1 MGYTFATV
9 DELGDN
15 YGFRRVRKPLGI
27 TAFGA
32 NLLVYPPGAEGVFH
46 YHDEQDELYFIHSG
60 TARFEVDG
68 ETREVGAGGMCH
80 VEAATPR
87 RVSNAGDDDLV
98 MLVIGAKDG
107 YVGRDGQLVD
117 IADLEK
123 RQALSQGE
131 FSKSD

>member
-1 MGYTFATV
+1 
-9 DELGDN
+9 
-15 YGFRRVRKPLGI
+15 
-27 TAFGA
+27 
-32 NLLVYPPGAEGVFH
+32 
-46 YHDEQDELYFIHSG
+46 
-60 TARFEVDG
+60 
-68 ETREVGAGGMCH
+68 MCH